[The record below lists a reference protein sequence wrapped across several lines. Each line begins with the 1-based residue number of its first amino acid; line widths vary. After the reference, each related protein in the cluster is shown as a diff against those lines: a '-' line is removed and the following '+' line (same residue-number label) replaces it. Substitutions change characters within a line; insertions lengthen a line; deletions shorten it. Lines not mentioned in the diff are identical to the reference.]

1 MMLKSSPA
9 QQQRAKEAVKRMLE
23 GKYDKTPT
31 REESEARMSAR
42 RKEQEEDQVKKDAP
56 NIAELERQHGEMKS
70 RYEKLGGAGY
80 QRADREQNMSA
91 GEREARGM
99 ESGMR
104 GLRSRI
110 DTVRKAG
117 YKQGGKIN
125 LKDCVVNTAEHKN
138 PKHNKF

>member
-23 GKYDKTPT
+23 GKYNKSPT
-31 REESEARMSAR
+31 LEETEARMASR
-42 RKEQEEDQVKKDAP
+42 RKKQQEDQIKKDAP
-56 NIAELERQHGEMKS
+56 IIADLERQHGEMKS

-80 QRADREQNMSA
+80 QLADREQNMSA

-99 ESGMR
+99 EGGMR
-104 GLRSRI
+104 SLSNRI